1 MTDDTKIPR
10 SPEDDYSPEIVEQ
23 RQQFIEAK
31 TGASLDHTKQFSF
44 DPHEMESNIE
54 NFWGVAQIPIGVAG
68 PLLVNGEHAQGEF
81 YVPMA
86 TVEGTM
92 LASYNR
98 GMKVIRE
105 CGGVLTTVSE
115 ESMQRS
121 PVFIFRNARQARDFQ
136 FWIKD
141 NFEAIKANRQST
153 PSTHVKVRVR

>member
-1 MTDDTKIPR
+1 MSDRNRIPR
-10 SPEDDYSPEIVEQ
+10 SADDDYSREIVEQ
-23 RQQFIEAK
+23 RQQFIEQQ
-31 TGASLDHTKQFSF
+31 TGAELDHTKQFSF

-105 CGGVLTTVSE
+105 CGA
-115 ESMQRS
+115 
-121 PVFIFRNARQARDFQ
+121 F
-136 FWIKD
+136 
-141 NFEAIKANRQST
+141 
-153 PSTHVKVRVR
+153 